1 MLQGYKQL
9 LQTYYALQ
17 KHQHG
22 QPKQF
27 TVVMVL
33 PPTINIDAVP
43 DSSRQGRVTHEL
55 GIGYARL
62 AIQLTAC
69 WMGLQ
74 HVWLMDDNVQECY
87 RLQYQQM
94 LHTGRHVPLTR
105 VSFGEIMSTVEAQVR
120 VMLC

>member
-1 MLQGYKQL
+1 
-9 LQTYYALQ
+9 
-17 KHQHG
+17 
-22 QPKQF
+22 
-27 TVVMVL
+27 MVL

-43 DSSRQGRVTHEL
+43 NSSRQGRVTHEL

-94 LHTGRHVPLTR
+94 LQTGRHVPLTR

-120 VMLC
+120 VMLCQNATLL